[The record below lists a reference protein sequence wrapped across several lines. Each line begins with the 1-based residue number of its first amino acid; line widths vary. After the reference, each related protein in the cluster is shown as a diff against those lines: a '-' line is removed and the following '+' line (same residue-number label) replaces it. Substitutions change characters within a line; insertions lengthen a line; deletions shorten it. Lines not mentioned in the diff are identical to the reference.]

1 MPNPLFHHTQVN
13 GDVDDLTS
21 LPSGPPAGRRA
32 GTALLPLLAGLIG
45 AGVVAAILFAT
56 GVAGS
61 KTTVTTVQT
70 AVPASNDSNANQT
83 LNASGI
89 YQAAAPGVV
98 DITASGVT
106 GSSNGFPFSPPHQS
120 TQVATGT
127 GFEVDSQ
134 GDIVTAQHVVAGANK
149 VTVKLQ
155 DGTVRTATVLGTDD
169 STDVA
174 VLHINPSGLTLHPL
188 PLGDS
193 AALSVGNPLVVI
205 GDPFNYNRSLS
216 TGVVSALDRTIQAPD
231 GFTIAD
237 AIQTDAA
244 INPGNS
250 GGPLLNANGE
260 VIGIADQIATGNTGA
275 DSFTGVGFAV
285 PINGVKSELSQLENG
300 AHVKHAYLGV
310 AIGQT
315 TGNQSG
321 AQISSVQAGGPA
333 GRAGLKAGDVVTAV
347 DGKTI
352 TGQNGL
358 VSAIAAHKPGQKMTL
373 NVQRGSSRL
382 TLTVTLG
389 TQPNQA

>member
-1 MPNPLFHHTQVN
+1 MSNPLFQHTQAN
-13 GDVDDLTS
+13 GDVNDLTGLGS
-21 LPSGPPAGRRA
+21 HSPAGRPARL
-32 GTALLPLLAGLIG
+32 ALLTLLAGLIG

-61 KTTVTTVQT
+61 KTNVTTVQT
-70 AVPASNDSNANQT
+70 AVPASNTSTANPGFD
-83 LNASGI
+83 ASGI

-106 GSSNGFPFSPPHQS
+106 GSSNGFPFNPPRQS

-134 GDIVTAQHVVAGANK
+134 GDIVTAQHVVAGASK

-193 AALSVGNPLVVI
+193 GALRVGSPLAVI

-250 GGPLLNANGE
+250 GGPLFNASGQ

-285 PINGVKSELSQLENG
+285 PINSVKNELSQLENG

-315 TGNQSG
+315 TGSQGG
-321 AQISSVQAGGPA
+321 AEISSVQSGGPA
-333 GRAGLKAGDVVTAV
+333 ANAGMKAGDVVTAV

-358 VSAIAAHKPGQKMTL
+358 VSAIAAHQPGQKMTL
-373 NVQRGSSRL
+373 TVQRGSSRL